1 MDTLKTNDVAADA
14 ADAAD
19 REAQERAPKPPVE
32 TSADVAAECGETD
45 PASAAG
51 KVPEE
56 AGSQGGETQTD
67 LPQSSPLSDETAPA
81 APDGQPEAGNEASA
95 PEFKDADPAELAQQR
110 VDAVE
115 AEERRHAEAM
125 KSSVLSGAAHQPGT
139 TLEVSHEEAIHYLR
153 QMAIDDMGR
162 IWRIE
167 ENGDMVRVKMVGTLV
182 H

>member
-1 MDTLKTNDVAADA
+1 MDTLKTNDIAVDVAG
-14 ADAAD
+14 
-19 REAQERAPKPPVE
+19 QERAPNAPVE
-32 TSADVAAECGETD
+32 TSAELAQ
-45 PASAAG
+45 PS
-51 KVPEE
+51 
-56 AGSQGGETQTD
+56 
-67 LPQSSPLSDETAPA
+67 PQSDESAPA

-95 PEFKDADPAELAQQR
+95 PEIKDADPAELGRQR
-110 VDAVE
+110 VEAVE

-167 ENGDMVRVKMVGTLV
+167 ENGDMLRVRMVGTLV